1 MKLYTLAF
9 GLIAAAIAVIGD
21 SFTSIALAAGM
32 LLTAGLC
39 IAIAEVRAR

>member
-9 GLIAAAIAVIGD
+9 GLITAAIAVIGD

-32 LLTAGLC
+32 LLAAGLC
-39 IAIAEVRAR
+39 VALAEVRSR